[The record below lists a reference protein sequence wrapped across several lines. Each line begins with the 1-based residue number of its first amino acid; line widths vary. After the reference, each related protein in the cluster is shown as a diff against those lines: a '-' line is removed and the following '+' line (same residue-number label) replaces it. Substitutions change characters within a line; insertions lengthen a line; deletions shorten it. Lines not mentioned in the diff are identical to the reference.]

1 MIRSVSSKVLF
12 ALGGIVEVGC
22 VIHVFAE
29 YIAEPTLVSWLKS
42 CSLHLDIFPV
52 DTLNFVC

>member
-1 MIRSVSSKVLF
+1 MIRTVFTKILY

-29 YIAEPTLVSWLKS
+29 YIAEPTLVS
-42 CSLHLDIFPV
+42 
-52 DTLNFVC
+52 